1 MNYLSYERLTK
12 ITETQ
17 KPYRRTT
24 NRYPLSYREH
34 GYKCFFVEKDAQGN
48 IEYHIA
54 YQHAHTEK
62 ELTKSEADAITA
74 TGGWVGTT
82 QRSNGTIKYYVWER
96 HWHMLGIVRNDNTFE
111 FTTSNL
117 HQGDRMF
124 LSATMGKHGS
134 EVVSSVKH
142 GGAIYREYIRDD
154 EKTIAKRE
162 DNRWSPTYYIDT
174 KIIPLFKGQRINLES
189 NESVI
194 NYEVHLP
201 YVNRKRSKEVVSKY
215 KDEIQ
220 VAETFFKT
228 MTSEVFASE
237 MQEVYNKVFADDED
251 KPSWRSHAAETT
263 MLKYA
268 KSRLQED
275 LYEGLYAL
283 MMGLGVLNSWAIGCG
298 NQYYRD
304 RGHFPLTYF
313 QIAYQKF
320 IKYIKL
326 ENGALDVKVYSSNEL
341 YPSNAWEVK
350 ILVDGNEV
358 RAY

>member
-48 IEYHIA
+48 TEYHIA
-54 YQHAHTEK
+54 YQHIHKDK
-62 ELTKSEADAITA
+62 ELTREEADEKTA
-74 TGGWVGTT
+74 KGEWVGTES
-82 QRSNGTIKYYVWER
+82 RNNGTTRYYLWER
-96 HWHMLGIVRNDNTFE
+96 HWHILGIVRNDNTFE
-111 FTTSNL
+111 FTTEHL

-124 LSATMGKHGS
+124 LSSTIGTNSS

-154 EKTIAKRE
+154 EKTDAKRE
-162 DNRWSPTYYIDT
+162 MDRWSPTYYVDT
-174 KIIPLFKGQRINLES
+174 KVIPLFKGQRLNLGTY
-189 NESVI
+189 ESVI

-201 YVNRKRSKEVVSKY
+201 YVNRKRSKDIVSKY
-215 KDEIQ
+215 KDELQ

-237 MQEVYNKVFADDED
+237 MQEVYNKVFADEED
-251 KPSWRSHAAETT
+251 KPSWRSRGAEDT

-283 MMGLGVLNSWAIGCG
+283 MMGLGVLNSWAIGCD
-298 NQYYRD
+298 NAYYRD
-304 RGHFPLTYF
+304 RGHFPLSYF
-313 QIAYQKF
+313 QLAYQRF

-341 YPSNAWEVK
+341 YPSNSWKIK